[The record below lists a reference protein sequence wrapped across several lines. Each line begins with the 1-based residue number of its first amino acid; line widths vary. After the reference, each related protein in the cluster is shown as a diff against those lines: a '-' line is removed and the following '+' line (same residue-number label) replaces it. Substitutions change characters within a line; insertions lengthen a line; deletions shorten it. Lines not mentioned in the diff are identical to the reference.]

1 MIYIISDTH
10 FSHRNIIEYCNRP
23 YEDIETMN
31 KKKKKKWQNNN
42 KKSIKKVLKINKGWG
57 IV

>member
-31 KKKKKKWQNNN
+31 KDIVQKLN
-42 KKSIKKVLKINKGWG
+42 SIVHPEDVVIHL
-57 IV
+57 